1 MVEIIWNPNVQ
12 KSSFQFLFDYCKL
25 LLSTFIVFNKNK
37 ISIEFHASSIYT
49 LIAQTNLSTL
59 LLYRYLEKVVN
70 RDHDVWQRLRKV
82 ILPFFVNRFQ
92 GK

>member
-1 MVEIIWNPNVQ
+1 MN
-12 KSSFQFLFDYCKL
+12 FQRNHLQL
-25 LLSTFIVFNKNK
+25 VFNKNK

-49 LIAQTNLSTL
+49 LTARTNLSTL

>member
-1 MVEIIWNPNVQ
+1 MIEIIWNPNVQ
-12 KSSFQFLFDYCKL
+12 QKVLFSPFSTIIRCYYLYSFL
-25 LLSTFIVFNKNK
+25 

-49 LIAQTNLSTL
+49 LTARTNLSTL

-92 GK
+92 DK

>member
-1 MVEIIWNPNVQ
+1 MEPECTT
-12 KSSFQFLFDYCKL
+12 KSSFQSLFDYHKL

-49 LIAQTNLSTL
+49 LTAQTNLSTL

-92 GK
+92 DK

>member
-1 MVEIIWNPNVQ
+1 MEPECTT
-12 KSSFQFLFDYCKL
+12 KSSFQSLFDYYK

-49 LIAQTNLSTL
+49 LTARTNLSTL
-59 LLYRYLEKVVN
+59 LFYRYLEKVVN

-82 ILPFFVNRFQ
+82 ILTFFVNRFQ

>member
-1 MVEIIWNPNVQ
+1 MEPECTT
-12 KSSFQFLFDYCKL
+12 KSSFQSLFDYYK

-49 LIAQTNLSTL
+49 LTAQTNLSIL

-82 ILPFFVNRFQ
+82 ILTFFVNRFQ
-92 GK
+92 DK

>member
-1 MVEIIWNPNVQ
+1 MEPECTT
-12 KSSFQFLFDYCKL
+12 KSSFQSLFDYYK

-37 ISIEFHASSIYT
+37 ISIEFHASSIYMLT
-49 LIAQTNLSTL
+49 AQTNLSTL

-92 GK
+92 DK

>member
-12 KSSFQFLFDYCKL
+12 QKVLFSPFSTINK

-49 LIAQTNLSTL
+49 LTAQTNLSTL

-92 GK
+92 DK

>member
-1 MVEIIWNPNVQ
+1 MEPECTT
-12 KSSFQFLFDYCKL
+12 KSSFQSLFDYYK
-25 LLSTFIVFNKNK
+25 LLSTFIIFNKNK

-49 LIAQTNLSTL
+49 LTAQTNLSTL

-70 RDHDVWQRLRKV
+70 CDHDVWQRLRKV